1 MPTIPL
7 TPATAHVPLRGADDA
22 FALALEGVRRSY
34 GHVEAL
40 APLTLRL
47 SPGTVCAVTGSNG
60 SGKTTLLRI
69 AAGLL
74 QPSGGVRRGRTP
86 ALYARAGGGARPAQ
100 TVGQAVAF
108 AASLGGG
115 DADEAV
121 AVTRLAELCSS
132 RVGELSAGQRARVAL
147 AVVVA
152 ADPAVACLDEPD
164 AHLDEASRRCA
175 GTVIEVLAGR
185 GCAVLVATHARRW
198 LDGHCDAEVRLVS
211 SSPTGAA

>member
-1 MPTIPL
+1 MPTTPL
-7 TPATAHVPLRGADDA
+7 PTTAHNPSRDA
-22 FALALEGVRRSY
+22 EPTFALALEDVWRSY

-47 SPGTVCAVTGSNG
+47 FQGAVCAVTGPNG

-86 ALYARAGGGARPAQ
+86 ALYARAAGGARPAQ

-115 DADEAV
+115 DVDEAV
-121 AVTRLAELCSS
+121 EVARLAELHSS
-132 RVGELSAGQRARVAL
+132 RVGELSAGQRSRVAL

-175 GTVIEVLAGR
+175 GDVLEVLAGR
-185 GCAVLVATHARRW
+185 GCAVLVATHDRRW
-198 LDGHCDAEVRLVS
+198 LDGHCDGEVRLACA
-211 SSPTGAA
+211 PPLRAA